1 MKWIVVAL
9 GVMGSAVAAVVLIP
23 VAFVFVL
30 VFALGNAGK
39 VNASASGSNPIS
51 LGAPVH
57 LGVVNPPSAIVT
69 LDEAVAAA
77 PRSLVSCSVSA
88 SLLLAQQDIES
99 GYNPTASS
107 GAGAQGLSQFEPAT
121 FAGYDHPVPPGG
133 ASPPSPWNPTDSAY
147 AEARMLCADGVTTN
161 PTAALITYNC
171 GSTSA
176 SCQAA
181 SSGYASKI
189 ISLAEQIS
197 ALPSKTPTIH
207 A

>member
-1 MKWIVVAL
+1 MKWLVVAL
-9 GVMGSAVAAVVLIP
+9 GVAGSAVAAVVLIP
-23 VAFVFVL
+23 LAFVIVIAFS
-30 VFALGNAGK
+30 LGNAGK
-39 VNASASGSNPIS
+39 TPASASSPLN
-51 LGAPVH
+51 LGKPVH
-57 LGVVNPPSAIVT
+57 LGVVNPPSVIVT

-88 SLLLAQQDIES
+88 SLLLAQQDVES
-99 GYNPTASS
+99 DYDPTAAS

-121 FAGYDHPVPPGG
+121 FAEYAHPVPPGG

-147 AEARMLCADGVTTN
+147 AEARMLCSDGVTTN